1 VLHAAEK
8 VAARLERGNVLLI
21 FADSGWKYLAT
32 NLWNQETAEMGDGE
46 ELDDVIWW

>member
-1 VLHAAEK
+1 M
-8 VAARLERGNVLLI
+8 ERGNLVLI

-32 NLWNQETAEMGDGE
+32 HLWTQPVSEAGEGE